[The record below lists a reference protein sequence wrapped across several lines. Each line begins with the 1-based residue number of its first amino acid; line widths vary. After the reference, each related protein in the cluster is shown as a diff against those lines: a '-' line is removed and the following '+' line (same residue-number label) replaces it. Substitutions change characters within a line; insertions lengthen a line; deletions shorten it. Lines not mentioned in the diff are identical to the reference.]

1 MLLWVADDLDVGFVV
16 EPALAVV
23 AVVALYVVVEV
34 VVAVAV
40 VAVAVVV
47 AVDVHGEHWLVIFAA
62 VPTYFPVHDRHR
74 LRARFQPCDSRPPV
88 RNSLL

>member
-1 MLLWVADDLDVGFVV
+1 VLLWVADDLDAGFVV
-16 EPALAVV
+16 EPALVVV
-23 AVVALYVVVEV
+23 AVVAVYVVAEI
-34 VVAVAV
+34 VVA
-40 VAVAVVV
+40 V

-88 RNSLL
+88 HNSLL